1 VIAITFALPAES
13 SGLKRLLRNPAP
25 VVVNQAEFIE
35 AELQGKRIALLHTGV
50 GVKVCQQRLKSFLDA
65 DRFTCLI
72 SAGFAG
78 ALADDLRVGE
88 LFIAEN
94 FSSADLFIRARR
106 ILTTVQ
112 PHFGNL
118 VTASAMIDNETL
130 RMGLKASSG
139 ARAVD
144 METECI
150 AQACAIRGI
159 PLLSLRAISDAPDEP
174 FPVPLDVLFN
184 LERQQTDFGRLAL
197 HLLKHPVAIIR
208 LIQFSRRIAKAR
220 AALTSAI
227 DTLVRSDQLAFCG
240 RKARAGSM

>member
-13 SGLKRLLRNPAP
+13 SGLKRSLRNPTR
-25 VVVNQAEFIE
+25 VVVNETAFIE

-50 GVKVCQQRLKSFLDA
+50 GVKVCQQRLESFLDA

-94 FSSADLFIRARR
+94 FSSADLFARARR
-106 ILTTVQ
+106 LLATRQSRV
-112 PHFGNL
+112 GKL
-118 VTASAMIDNETL
+118 VTAPAMIDNETS
-130 RMGLKASSG
+130 RMELKASSG
-139 ARAVD
+139 AHAVD

-150 AQACAIRGI
+150 AQACAMRGI
-159 PLLSLRAISDAPDEP
+159 PLLSLRAISDTPAEP
-174 FPVPLDVLFN
+174 FPAPLEALFN
-184 LERQQTDFGRLAL
+184 LERQKTDFGRLAL
-197 HLLKHPVAIIR
+197 YLLKYPVAIIR
-208 LIQFSRRIAKAR
+208 LIQFWGRIAKAR

-227 DTLVRSDQLAFCG
+227 DTLVRSDQF
-240 RKARAGSM
+240 